1 MCPLKSLRARRLK
14 IWWGNLEAEC
24 TGYILVVRG
33 RLWAKRAPCK
43 DLEVGWHYLF
53 LHLRKPT
60 FSRTGDWKG
69 RGSDLNELHNQF
81 RR

>member
-1 MCPLKSLRARRLK
+1 MGEFAGRMYRLHVGCQGQAVGEESSMQGRDLK
-14 IWWGNLEAEC
+14 
-24 TGYILVVRG
+24 
-33 RLWAKRAPCK
+33 
-43 DLEVGWHYLF
+43 VGWHYLF

-60 FSRTGDWKG
+60 LPRTGDWKG

>member
-1 MCPLKSLRARRLK
+1 MYRLYL
-14 IWWGNLEAEC
+14 GCQGQAVGEESSMQ
-24 TGYILVVRG
+24 G
-33 RLWAKRAPCK
+33 R

-60 FSRTGDWKG
+60 FPRTGDWKG

>member
-1 MCPLKSLRARRLK
+1 MYWLHLGCQGQAVGEESSMQG
-14 IWWGNLEAEC
+14 W
-24 TGYILVVRG
+24 
-33 RLWAKRAPCK
+33 

-60 FSRTGDWKG
+60 LSRTGDWKG
-69 RGSDLNELHNQF
+69 RSGLNELHNQF